1 MGKSAENDEDISFEN
16 AMERLEVLVGSLEE
30 GDIPLAELV
39 EKYEEGSKLFQN
51 CNRKLTNAEL
61 KIEQLRVE
69 NEAASS
75 NLSKQTPES

>member
-75 NLSKQTPES
+75 NLSKQAPES